1 MNKKIIF
8 PLLCAF
14 LLAGCNSNNNSNNG
28 SNNSNSQVVNIDDNL
43 KSLLQG
49 NLELNG
55 SYTKKG
61 TKHQL
66 SVSFYNDTYALKDTS
81 DEGVLL
87 DKYVKK
93 SDGIYKEAITKNND
107 LSYKLVDS
115 NISSWNKYEN
125 PFKDFS
131 NINISKYGPTRYI
144 IGGNNLQQILQAVSG
159 WNYQV
164 KSMLIDTNPKPQLII
179 EVDGKFDGNITFT
192 FDLTTA
198 TKEFD
203 IKYVENENADT
214 LAQAV
219 EDIYKNYTITDITHI
234 SGQDDTTK
242 VYYRSEDVFFSSYQ
256 DDETNNYGYAF
267 KNDGIYSFN
276 VENGLARNVTL
287 FNDDPSKEINFRLDF
302 DMSWDLFDYDVTNEI
317 YVTKDKNATSLLAES
332 FAYDYDTYVEFLNYG
347 TSIEVK
353 LNGTSLDYYVVNGIR
368 SGQAF
373 SHKITISNIGSTS
386 QPFDVSSIDN
396 NREDLSKIKA
406 VYFGI
411 YKGKLAKGTLP
422 NGVTD
427 ITLVISASKVTLND
441 KEAIVKSIKYYED
454 KYIHAEFVWEG
465 MELFF
470 AEHIQAGDAGKSL
483 EIGTN
488 DFTIISNELT
498 KQVNELE
505 KIEGEYETDSFYSMN
520 DDNRDDLYASLVI
533 SDNTAKLN
541 VPDSKL
547 DGLHN
552 VTYNYVGKTSDDKYE
567 FKNETYGSLFIEVGG
582 ELYLYYDLAYN
593 EGNCATFELPNPIV
607 KVEIPNFFVGT
618 YVGSLSAG
626 SINGNTS
633 LEIVITNQS
642 VTINNSI
649 TTLISYDSTNGIK
662 ISINNVNFFIKS
674 LDTLNPT
681 NKISLISEDSS
692 ISGTEFTRKGSSTSN
707 EIPTSLITT
716 WKNEKTTFGDNYE
729 DIYTVTI
736 KITATNLTI
745 NSENKKDAC
754 LQSQVF
760 NFVEVSE
767 LDGDKCYVFSND
779 VYGNIKILDYGGS
792 IVVYYETAGII
803 GSDSGEF
810 VEAKEVAKDDLSSL
824 VGTWESNDSYDL
836 NNNSLDY
843 VRVVITS
850 DGLLTLSSSSSEAYL
865 NKTLT
870 FVKFD
875 ESKVAYFVDGE
886 GNQMTIDGVSFP
898 GSLFVTYLAGGL
910 TGEETFK

>member
-8 PLLCAF
+8 PLICAF

-55 SYTKKG
+55 SYTKTG

-66 SVSFYNDTYALKDTS
+66 NVSFYNDTYALKDIS
-81 DEGVLL
+81 DEGILL

-93 SDGIYKEAITKNND
+93 SDGIYKEVITKNND
-107 LSYKLVDS
+107 LAYKLVDS
-115 NISSWNKYEN
+115 DLTSWSKYEN
-125 PFKDFS
+125 PFKNLTS
-131 NINISKYGPTRYI
+131 LGISKYGLTRYNLS
-144 IGGNNLQQILQAVSG
+144 GNLQQILQIVSG

-164 KSMLIDTNPKPQLII
+164 KSMYIETSPKPQLII
-179 EVDGKFDGNITFT
+179 EVDGKLGGNITFT
-192 FDLTTA
+192 FDLVTA

-203 IKYVENENADT
+203 IKYAENENADT

-219 EDIYKNYTITDITHI
+219 EDIYKNYTITDVTHI
-234 SGQDDTTK
+234 NGQDDTTK
-242 VYYRSEDVFFSSYQ
+242 IYYRSENVFFSSYQ
-256 DDETNNYGYAF
+256 DDETNNYGYVF

-287 FNDDPSKEINFRLDF
+287 FNDDSSKEINFRLDF

-317 YVTKDKNATSLLAES
+317 YVTKDKNVTSLLAES

-353 LNGTSLDYYVVNGIR
+353 LNGTSLDYYVVNGVR
-368 SGQAF
+368 NGQAF

-406 VYFGI
+406 VYFGT
-411 YKGKLAKGTLP
+411 YKGTLVKGTLP

-470 AEHIQAGDAGKSL
+470 TEYTHYGDAGKSL
-483 EIGTN
+483 EVKNN
-488 DFTIISNELT
+488 DSTIISNKLT

-505 KIEGEYETDSFYSMN
+505 EIEGEYETDYFYSMN
-520 DDNRDDLYASLVI
+520 DDDRDDLYASLVI
-533 SDNTAKLN
+533 SNNTAKLN

-552 VTYNYVGKTSDDKYE
+552 VTFNYVGKTSDDKYE
-567 FKNETYGSLFIEVGG
+567 FKNETYGSLFVEVSG
-582 ELYLYYDLAYN
+582 ELHLYYDLAYN
-593 EGNCATFELPNPIV
+593 EGTCATFELPNPII

-618 YVGSLSAG
+618 YVGSLSTG
-626 SINGNTS
+626 SINGNAS

-649 TTLISYDSTNGIK
+649 TTLISYDSASGIK
-662 ISINNVNFFIKS
+662 ISINNINFFIKS

-681 NKISLISEDSS
+681 NKISVISEDSS
-692 ISGTEFTRKGSSTSN
+692 ISGTEFTRKGTTTSD
-707 EIPTSLITT
+707 EIPNYLIAT
-716 WKNEKTTFGDNYE
+716 WKNEDTYFEGD
-729 DIYTVTI
+729 DTSGIVTV

-745 NSENKKDAC
+745 NSEDKNDAC
-754 LQSQVF
+754 LQNQVF
-760 NFVEVSE
+760 DFVEVST
-767 LDGDKCYVFSND
+767 LDGKTCYVFNNETYND
-779 VYGNIKILDYGGS
+779 IKVVDYGS
-792 IVVYYETAGII
+792 YIVIDYETAGIYA
-803 GSDSGEF
+803 GSSGEF
-810 VEAKEVAKDDLSSL
+810 FEVKNTPTGDLSSL
-824 VGTWESNDSYDL
+824 VGTWTSTDSYDL
-836 NNNSLDY
+836 NKNPLDF
-843 VRVVITS
+843 VRVVISS
-850 DGLLTLSSSSSEAYL
+850 DGTVVLSSSSNEAYL

-875 ESKVAYFVDGE
+875 DSNVAYFVDGE
-886 GNQMTIDGVSFP
+886 GNQMTIDGVSIP
-898 GSLFVTYLAGGL
+898 GSLSVTYLAGGL
-910 TGEETFK
+910 TGEEIFK

>member
-8 PLLCAF
+8 PFLCAF
-14 LLAGCNSNNNSNNG
+14 LLAGCNSNNNSNSG
-28 SNNSNSQVVNIDDNL
+28 SNNSNSQVMSIDDNL
-43 KSLLQG
+43 KTLLEG

-55 SYTKKG
+55 SYTKTG

-66 SVSFYNDTYALKDTS
+66 NVSFYNNTYVLKDTS
-81 DEGVLL
+81 DEAILV

-93 SDGIYKEAITKNND
+93 NDGIYKETVTKNND
-107 LSYKLVDS
+107 LTYKLVDS
-115 NISSWNKYEN
+115 NISSWNRYEN
-125 PFKDFS
+125 PFKDL
-131 NINISKYGPTRYI
+131 NKINISKYGPTRYNI
-144 IGGNNLQQILQAVSG
+144 SGNNLQQILQIVSG
-159 WNYQV
+159 WTYQV
-164 KSMLIDTNPKPQLII
+164 KSMCIDTSPKPQLII
-179 EVDGKFDGNITFT
+179 DVDGKLDGNITFT
-192 FDLTTA
+192 FDLATA

-203 IKYVENENADT
+203 IKYDSFDKADV

-219 EDIYKNYTITDITHI
+219 EDIYKNYTITDVTHI
-234 SGQDDTTK
+234 NGQDDTTK
-242 VYYRSEDVFFSSYQ
+242 VYYRTEDVFFSSYV
-256 DDETNNYGYAF
+256 DNETTNYGYAF

-287 FNDDPSKEINFRLDF
+287 FNDDSSKEINFRLDF
-302 DMSWDLFDYDVTNEI
+302 DMSWDLFKYDVTNEI
-317 YVTKDKNATSLLAES
+317 YVTKDKNAASLLAES
-332 FAYDYDTYVEFLNYG
+332 FAYDYDTYVEFSEYA

-353 LNGTSLDYYVVNGIR
+353 LSGNTLDYYVVNGLR
-368 SGQAF
+368 AGQSF
-373 SHKITISNIGSTS
+373 NHKITVSNIGSTS

-396 NREDLSKIKA
+396 NREDLSKIKE
-406 VYFGI
+406 VYFGT
-411 YKGKLAKGTLP
+411 YKGKLVKGNLP
-422 NGVTD
+422 NNVTD
-427 ITLVISASKVTLND
+427 LTLVINATKVTLND

-483 EIGTN
+483 EIGNN

-498 KQVNELE
+498 KQTNELE
-505 KIEGEYETDSFYSMN
+505 KIEGKYQSDYFFSM
-520 DDNRDDLYASLVI
+520 DDNRDDLHVDFTI
-533 SDNTAKLN
+533 KNNMVTLN
-541 VPDSKL
+541 VPDSTL

-552 VTYNYVGKTSDDKYE
+552 VSFNYVGKTSDDKYE
-567 FKNETYGSLFIEVGG
+567 FKNETYGSLFILVDS
-582 ELYLYYDLAYN
+582 ELYVYYNVAYN
-593 EGNCATFELPNPIV
+593 EDYCVTFDLLNPIT
-607 KVEIPNFFVGT
+607 KVEIPSFLTGT
-618 YVGSLSAG
+618 YLGSLSTG

-633 LEIVITNQS
+633 LEIVITTQS
-642 VTINNSI
+642 VTINSSI

-662 ISINNVNFFIKS
+662 ISINNVNFLIKS

-707 EIPTSLITT
+707 EIPTSLIAT
-716 WKNEKTTFGDNYE
+716 WKNEETTFGDNYV

-754 LQSQVF
+754 LQNQVF

-767 LDGDKCYVFSND
+767 LNGDKCYVFSND
-779 VYGNIKILDYGGS
+779 IYGNIKILDYGRS

-810 VEAKEVAKDDLSSL
+810 VEVEEVAKDDLSSL

-850 DGLLTLSSSSSEAYL
+850 DGSLTLSSSSSEAYL

>member
-1 MNKKIIF
+1 
-8 PLLCAF
+8 
-14 LLAGCNSNNNSNNG
+14 
-28 SNNSNSQVVNIDDNL
+28 
-43 KSLLQG
+43 
-49 NLELNG
+49 
-55 SYTKKG
+55 
-61 TKHQL
+61 
-66 SVSFYNDTYALKDTS
+66 
-81 DEGVLL
+81 
-87 DKYVKK
+87 
-93 SDGIYKEAITKNND
+93 
-107 LSYKLVDS
+107 
-115 NISSWNKYEN
+115 
-125 PFKDFS
+125 
-131 NINISKYGPTRYI
+131 
-144 IGGNNLQQILQAVSG
+144 
-159 WNYQV
+159 
-164 KSMLIDTNPKPQLII
+164 
-179 EVDGKFDGNITFT
+179 
-192 FDLTTA
+192 
-198 TKEFD
+198 
-203 IKYVENENADT
+203 
-214 LAQAV
+214 
-219 EDIYKNYTITDITHI
+219 
-234 SGQDDTTK
+234 
-242 VYYRSEDVFFSSYQ
+242 
-256 DDETNNYGYAF
+256 
-267 KNDGIYSFN
+267 
-276 VENGLARNVTL
+276 
-287 FNDDPSKEINFRLDF
+287 
-302 DMSWDLFDYDVTNEI
+302 
-317 YVTKDKNATSLLAES
+317 
-332 FAYDYDTYVEFLNYG
+332 
-347 TSIEVK
+347 
-353 LNGTSLDYYVVNGIR
+353 
-368 SGQAF
+368 
-373 SHKITISNIGSTS
+373 
-386 QPFDVSSIDN
+386 
-396 NREDLSKIKA
+396 
-406 VYFGI
+406 
-411 YKGKLAKGTLP
+411 
-422 NGVTD
+422 
-427 ITLVISASKVTLND
+427 
-441 KEAIVKSIKYYED
+441 
-454 KYIHAEFVWEG
+454 

-470 AEHIQAGDAGKSL
+470 AEHNQAGDAGKSL
-483 EIGTN
+483 DIGN
-488 DFTIISNELT
+488 DDFTIISNELT
-498 KQVNELE
+498 KQTNELE
-505 KIEGEYETDSFYSMN
+505 KIEGEYETDYFYSMN
-520 DDNRDDLYASLVI
+520 DDNRDDLYASIVI

-552 VTYNYVGKTSDDKYE
+552 VTFNYVGKTSDDKYE

-662 ISINNVNFFIKS
+662 ISINNVNFIIKS

-707 EIPTSLITT
+707 EIPTSLIAT

-754 LQSQVF
+754 LQNQVF

-779 VYGNIKILDYGGS
+779 IYGNIKILDYGRS

-810 VEAKEVAKDDLSSL
+810 VEVEEVAKDDLSSL

-850 DGLLTLSSSSSEAYL
+850 DGSLTLSSSSGEAYL

-898 GSLFVTYLAGGL
+898 GSLSVTYLAGGL
-910 TGEETFK
+910 TGEEIFK

>member
-8 PLLCAF
+8 PLVCAF

-55 SYTKKG
+55 SYTKTG

-66 SVSFYNDTYALKDTS
+66 NVSFYNDTYALKDTS
-81 DEGVLL
+81 DEGILL

-93 SDGIYKEAITKNND
+93 SDGIYKEVITKNND
-107 LSYKLVDS
+107 LDYKLVDS
-115 NISSWNKYEN
+115 DLTSWSKYEN
-125 PFKDFS
+125 PFNNLAS
-131 NINISKYGPTRYI
+131 LGISKYGPTRYNI
-144 IGGNNLQQILQAVSG
+144 SGNNLQQILQVVSG

-164 KSMLIDTNPKPQLII
+164 KSMFIDTNPKPQLII
-179 EVDGKFDGNITFT
+179 EVDGKLDGNITFS
-192 FDLTTA
+192 FDLVTA

-203 IKYVENENADT
+203 IKYDKNENADT

-219 EDIYKNYTITDITHI
+219 EDIYKNYTITDVTHI

-287 FNDDPSKEINFRLDF
+287 FNDDSSKEINFRLDF
-302 DMSWDLFDYDVTNEI
+302 NMSWDLFDYDDTNEI
-317 YVTKDKNATSLLAES
+317 YVTKDKNAASLLSES
-332 FAYDYDTYVEFLNYG
+332 FAYDYDTYVEFLNYA

-353 LNGTSLDYYVVNGIR
+353 LNGTSLDYYVVNGVR
-368 SGQAF
+368 SGQTF

-396 NREDLSKIKA
+396 NREDLSKIKE
-406 VYFGI
+406 VYFGT
-411 YKGKLAKGTLP
+411 YKGKLNKGTLP
-422 NGVTD
+422 NGVND
-427 ITLVISASKVTLND
+427 ITLVITSSKVTLND

-483 EIGTN
+483 EIGN
-488 DFTIISNELT
+488 DDFTIISNELT

-505 KIEGEYETDSFYSMN
+505 EIEGEYETDYFYSMN
-520 DDNRDDLYASLVI
+520 DDDRDDLYASLVI
-533 SDNTAKLN
+533 SDNNAKLN

-552 VTYNYVGKTSDDKYE
+552 VTFNYVGKTSDDKYE
-567 FKNETYGSLFIEVGG
+567 FKNETYGSLFIEVSG

-593 EGNCATFELPNPIV
+593 EGTCATFELPNPII

-618 YVGSLSAG
+618 YVGSLSTG
-626 SINGNTS
+626 SINGNAS

-649 TTLISYDSTNGIK
+649 ITLISYDSENGIK
-662 ISINNVNFFIKS
+662 ISINNINFFIKS

-692 ISGTEFTRKGSSTSN
+692 ISGTEFTRKGSTTSD
-707 EIPTSLITT
+707 EIPSYLIAT
-716 WKNEKTTFGDNYE
+716 WKNEETYLNDNYE
-729 DIYTVTI
+729 VSYTVTI
-736 KITATNLTI
+736 EITATDLTI
-745 NSENKKDAC
+745 NSEDNNDAS
-754 LQSQVF
+754 LQNQVF
-760 NFVEVSE
+760 DFVEVST
-767 LDGDKCYVFSND
+767 LDGEICYVFNNTA
-779 VYGNIKILDYGGS
+779 YGDIKVLDYSTS
-792 IVVYYETAGII
+792 IVVYYEAGGLI

-810 VEAKEVAKDDLSSL
+810 AEVKNTPTGDLSSL
-824 VGTWESNDSYDL
+824 VGTWTSTDSYDL
-836 NNNSLDY
+836 NNNPLDF
-843 VRVVITS
+843 VRVVISSEGTVV
-850 DGLLTLSSSSSEAYL
+850 LSSSSNEAYL

-875 ESKVAYFVDGE
+875 DSNVAYFVDSE
-886 GNQMTIDGVSFP
+886 GNQMTIDGVSIP
-898 GSLFVTYLAGGL
+898 GSLSVTYLAGGL
-910 TGEETFK
+910 TGEEVFE